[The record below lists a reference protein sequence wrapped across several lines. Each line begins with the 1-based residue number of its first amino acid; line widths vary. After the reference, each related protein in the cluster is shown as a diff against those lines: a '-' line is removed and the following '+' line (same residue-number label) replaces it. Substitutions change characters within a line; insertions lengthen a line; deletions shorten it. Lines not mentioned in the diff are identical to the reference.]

1 MHIIYWQEKVKG
13 LVLKTILKH
22 VLGLWLADL
31 KYWFVLLISESC
43 FSFKMDIGTK
53 LAENVIFAF
62 YLHKYV
68 ICVFFIA
75 TQFPIEKF
83 IFDSESARNRVFLFF
98 PTIACQMCT

>member
-1 MHIIYWQEKVKG
+1 MIGRPQ
-13 LVLKTILKH
+13 ILICALNFRI
-22 VLGLWLADL
+22 VFL
-31 KYWFVLLISESC
+31 
-43 FSFKMDIGTK
+43 MDIGTK

-68 ICVFFIA
+68 ICVFFIV